1 MAIDLDKETRER
13 LIGSLR
19 RYFSEQLELEIGQL
33 KASLVLDFVLKEIAP
48 SVYNQAVG
56 HAQAAMRDMLSEI
69 DGTCFERE
77 FGFWKK

>member
-1 MAIDLDKETRER
+1 MPIELDKETRER

-19 RYFSEQLELEIGQL
+19 RYFSEHLELKIGHL
-33 KASLVLDFVLKEIAP
+33 KASLVLDFVLQEIAP

-56 HAQAAMRDMLSEI
+56 HAQAAMQETLSEI

-77 FGFWKK
+77 FGFWKR

>member
-1 MAIDLDKETRER
+1 VAIDLDKETRER

-19 RYFSEQLELEIGQL
+19 RYFSEHLELEIGQL

-48 SVYNQAVG
+48 SVYNRAVG
-56 HAQAAMRDMLSEI
+56 HAQSAMQEMLSEI

>member
-1 MAIDLDKETRER
+1 MAIDLNKETRER
-13 LIGSLR
+13 LIESLQ
-19 RYFSEQLELEIGQL
+19 RYFSEHLDLEIGHL
-33 KASLVLDFVLKEIAP
+33 KASLVLDFVLREIAP

-56 HAQAAMRDMLSEI
+56 HAQAAMQEMLSEI